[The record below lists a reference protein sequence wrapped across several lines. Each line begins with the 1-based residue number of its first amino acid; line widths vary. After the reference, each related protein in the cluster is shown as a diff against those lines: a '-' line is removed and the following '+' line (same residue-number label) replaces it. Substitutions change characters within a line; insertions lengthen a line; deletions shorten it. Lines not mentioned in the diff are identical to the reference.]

1 MIKINIFLAI
11 YTYNNDI
18 HRYTLTEKIF
28 KHYKNIQDKFKDLA
42 EFSFTILGSENE
54 ISKNLTLKYFKSEE
68 YFEFDQNHKS
78 FKNDFYKMLGTKI
91 NTGMKISEQSKANIL
106 LWAGSNDYICF
117 DFFEQIINYYKP
129 EVAQI
134 YGVDNYTNEKNA
146 VFFTHYD
153 GNRHINKSVCLTCH
167 PMLSYWWDGIS
178 DYSNRKKFK
187 YCGGIIGVNK
197 KCLEMYPDI
206 LSVWG
211 YDEGEIEEYILKKPY
226 IDKFNSKNLFYMNI
240 KTLSNNEITSFKELN
255 NLNKNNKLNY
265 NNFSNEFKE
274 KFKKEINY
282 FSNLH

>member
-91 NTGMKISEQSKANIL
+91 NTGMKISEQSKADIL

-117 DFFEQIINYYKP
+117 DFFE
-129 EVAQI
+129 
-134 YGVDNYTNEKNA
+134 
-146 VFFTHYD
+146 
-153 GNRHINKSVCLTCH
+153 
-167 PMLSYWWDGIS
+167 
-178 DYSNRKKFK
+178 
-187 YCGGIIGVNK
+187 
-197 KCLEMYPDI
+197 
-206 LSVWG
+206 
-211 YDEGEIEEYILKKPY
+211 
-226 IDKFNSKNLFYMNI
+226 
-240 KTLSNNEITSFKELN
+240 LN
-255 NLNKNNKLNY
+255 CT
-265 NNFSNEFKE
+265 FST
-274 KFKKEINY
+274 
-282 FSNLH
+282 